1 MSKYIITPFGMRF
14 VKAITICTPEATT
27 IEADNAKSD
36 SAKRV
41 DSYVKAM
48 NEKRMEQAAAPL
60 KDFPTTEKIWPD
72 IYHIMEK
79 AYSTEYV
86 DAVVKAAR
94 HTAFG
99 IRTLFDAFLEAGF
112 DRDEALLLAYEEFHE
127 PCDCSEDGCCDACC
141 DCENDGK

>member
-36 SAKRV
+36 SAKRA
-41 DSYVKAM
+41 SKYAEAINKKA
-48 NEKRMEQAAAPL
+48 MEQAAAPI
-60 KDFPTTEKIWPD
+60 KEFPTPEKIWPD

-127 PCDCSEDGCCDACC
+127 PCDCSEDDCCNDCC